1 MKNNAL
7 TVPLCKRRQSKP
19 PWYSK
24 TDLSAGYASRQGRG
38 GFSLFSRNNA
48 PTSPPYKRT
57 QRKPPWYSKTDF
69 ARLATPADKAVEV
82 LGYHGGL
89 YSNYPLY
96 LGDVGHV
103 SGTTSL
109 RSPSCALRS
118 V

>member
-1 MKNNAL
+1 MPSQYLYANADRVSPHGIL
-7 TVPLCKRRQSKP
+7 KP
-19 PWYSK
+19 TY
-24 TDLSAGYASRQGRG
+24 
-38 GFSLFSRNNA
+38 
-48 PTSPPYKRT
+48 
-57 QRKPPWYSKTDF
+57 
-69 ARLATPADKAVEV
+69 RLATPAVKAVEV
-82 LGYHGGL
+82 LGCHGGL

>member
-7 TVPLCKRRQSKP
+7 ISQKTQTYIEKDPIDPSKRLRAPRKRSSVSAFLSSPETMPLHPLHTNVHRESPHLFQNRLWPCAGRSQTRP
-19 PWYSK
+19 VEDFG
-24 TDLSAGYASRQGRG
+24 TD
-38 GFSLFSRNNA
+38 
-48 PTSPPYKRT
+48 
-57 QRKPPWYSKTDF
+57 
-69 ARLATPADKAVEV
+69 
-82 LGYHGGL
+82 GGL

>member
-1 MKNNAL
+1 M
-7 TVPLCKRRQSKP
+7 PLHHLYANVHRESPHGILKP
-19 PWYSK
+19 PY
-24 TDLSAGYASRQGRG
+24 
-38 GFSLFSRNNA
+38 
-48 PTSPPYKRT
+48 
-57 QRKPPWYSKTDF
+57 
-69 ARLATPADKAVEV
+69 RLATPADKAVEV
-82 LGYHGGL
+82 LGCHGGF

>member
-1 MKNNAL
+1 MQNYTLTSPKPQTYIEKAPIGPSKRLRAPRSAVACRLSLSSKNNAH
-7 TVPLCKRRQSKP
+7 
-19 PWYSK
+19 
-24 TDLSAGYASRQGRG
+24 
-38 GFSLFSRNNA
+38 
-48 PTSPPYKRT
+48 TSP
-57 QRKPPWYSKTDF
+57 KPQTYIEKAPICSKTDF

-82 LGYHGGL
+82 LGCHGGL

>member
-1 MKNNAL
+1 MQNNAL
-7 TVPLCKRRQSKP
+7 T
-19 PWYSK
+19 
-24 TDLSAGYASRQGRG
+24 
-38 GFSLFSRNNA
+38 
-48 PTSPPYKRT
+48 SPKYEGKKRT
-57 QRKPPWYSKTDF
+57 YRFLKTTLP
-69 ARLATPADKAVEV
+69 RLATPADKAVEV
-82 LGYHGGL
+82 LGCHGGL

>member
-7 TVPLCKRRQSKP
+7 TVPLC
-19 PWYSK
+19 
-24 TDLSAGYASRQGRG
+24 
-38 GFSLFSRNNA
+38 
-48 PTSPPYKRT
+48 KRT

-82 LGYHGGL
+82 LGCHGGL

-109 RSPSCALRS
+109 RTPSCALRS

>member
-1 MKNNAL
+1 MKNNTL
-7 TVPLCKRRQSKP
+7 
-19 PWYSK
+19 
-24 TDLSAGYASRQGRG
+24 
-38 GFSLFSRNNA
+38 
-48 PTSPPYKRT
+48 TSP
-57 QRKPPWYSKTDF
+57 KPQTYIEKAPICSKTDF
-69 ARLATPADKAVEV
+69 GPAEAAGRSQTRPVEDF
-82 LGYHGGL
+82 GTDGGF